1 LSPDVVV
8 VVVGAG
14 LAGLCCARE
23 VAAAGLTVRVLEAG
37 DGVGGRVRTD
47 VVDGY
52 RLDRG
57 FQILLTAYPEVAASL
72 DVVALDLRVFDPGSL
87 VWTGGGFDRVADPLR
102 DPRAI
107 LSTLTAAI
115 GSPLDKARVGLL
127 RQRLVGTDPV
137 DLLRRPDRSTA
148 DALRAA
154 GFSTRMVDRFFRPLL
169 GGIQLDLELATSAR
183 MYEVIFRTLAVGDA
197 ARAGHTG
204 DPPTSWRRRC
214 HRVWS
219 RSVPVASIGTSA
231 VSPTAAQH
239 RAVVVT
245 TEAGRHPGPARPRV
259 QAGRRPVVSHPP
271 NRR

>member
-1 LSPDVVV
+1 MSPDVDV

-23 VAAAGLTVRVLEAG
+23 VAAAGLTVQILEAG

-72 DVVALDLRVFDPGSL
+72 DVAALDLQVFDPGSL
-87 VWTGGGFDRVADPLR
+87 VWTGAGLDRVADPLR

-127 RQRLVGTDPV
+127 RQRLVGTDPA
-137 DLLRRPDRSTA
+137 DLLRRPDR
-148 DALRAA
+148 
-154 GFSTRMVDRFFRPLL
+154 
-169 GGIQLDLELATSAR
+169 
-183 MYEVIFRTLAVGDA
+183 
-197 ARAGHTG
+197 
-204 DPPTSWRRRC
+204 
-214 HRVWS
+214 
-219 RSVPVASIGTSA
+219 
-231 VSPTAAQH
+231 PTAA
-239 RAVVVT
+239 AL
-245 TEAGRHPGPARPRV
+245 
-259 QAGRRPVVSHPP
+259 RRSGL
-271 NRR
+271 